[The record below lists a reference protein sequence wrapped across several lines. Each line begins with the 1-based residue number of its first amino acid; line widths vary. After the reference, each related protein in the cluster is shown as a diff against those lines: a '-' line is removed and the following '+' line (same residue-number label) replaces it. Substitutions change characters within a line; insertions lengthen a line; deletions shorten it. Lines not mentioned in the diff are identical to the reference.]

1 MVSNTRGA
9 AVSQASEFF
18 AGYLLEQSLSVDNL
32 FVFVLLF
39 GYFKVPKAYEARVL
53 EYGILGAAILRAVFI
68 VLGATV
74 IERFRPVLL
83 LFAGFLLYSSYKV
96 LFAGGD
102 DEEDSAANMENNM
115 IVSLVRRLLPVAPAY
130 DGDRFFTR
138 LPDGSRV
145 ATPLLVVLVCVEL
158 SDLIFAVD
166 SIPAVFG
173 VTSDPFIVYTSNMF
187 AIASLRALFALVVS
201 AMTELKYLDK
211 AVAVVLGFIGTKM
224 VADLAGAHIPTST
237 SLVVVLTALGAGVG
251 LSLAYPGDK
260 TSHAGDATGESTRE
274 NELPASG
281 RQGGPTKGPDDSA
294 SV

>member
-1 MVSNTRGA
+1 MPEFEGRTPCLPS
-9 AVSQASEFF
+9 SQASEFF
-18 AGYLLEQSLSVDNL
+18 AGYLLEQSLSIDNL

-53 EYGILGAAILRAVFI
+53 EYGILGAAIVRAVVI

-83 LFAGFLLYSSYKV
+83 LFAGFLMYSSYKV
-96 LFAGGD
+96 LFASGD
-102 DEEDSAANMENNM
+102 EDDGAPNMENNT
-115 IVSLVRRLLPVAPAY
+115 VVALVRRLLPVAPAF

-145 ATPLLVVLVCVEL
+145 ATPLLVVLICVEL

-173 VTSDPFIVYTSNMF
+173 VTSDPFIVYSSNMF
-187 AIASLRALFALVVS
+187 AIASLRALFSLVVS
-201 AMTELKYLDK
+201 AMTELRYLDK
-211 AVAVVLGFIGTKM
+211 AVAVVLGFIGAKM

-237 SLVVVLTALGAGVG
+237 SLAVVLTSLGAGIG
-251 LSLAYPGDK
+251 LSLAYPLEK
-260 TSHAGDATGESTRE
+260 EAHAGEGNGEATRDA
-274 NELPASG
+274 EL
-281 RQGGPTKGPDDSA
+281 QTMDDNSA
-294 SV
+294 P